1 MAEPN
6 KMLEETA
13 NYLLNHC
20 FVLGGVEDQRA
31 KYLYV
36 QDHLPEVR
44 AVFAPLG
51 YAVTLYPAPLQAAA
65 LVNEHEGS
73 QARLLKYESILL
85 LVLRLLYLQKRES
98 LAASADQVLVTVEEV
113 QTELQISR
121 VGQIEQLKEFLD
133 LNNMSESEILAAQE
147 ELAAILGTNKENQ
160 EDEEDENEASSDS
173 SEEVVSVESDDYSIP
188 KSILETANAMYVD
201 EKMKMSSSFDDLAD
215 ILSNTYQASLK
226 RCDLSS
232 AETMNEINDWV
243 NEKTHGLIPSI
254 LDEPMDPSIRMTLL
268 NAVYFKAAWV
278 NAFEKELTDKQIFH
292 GKEGD
297 TSVDMMHQQDHF
309 EYAENDEYQMIRLPY
324 HGGCEMTVYL
334 PKDSITT
341 DKWSEKDYL
350 YQLGLEADKQEW
362 DRREVSLSMPKF
374 EMEYGKE
381 LKDILKELGL
391 EAIFDGCIYDR
402 LTDEEMAVGSI
413 YHKTAIKNDENG
425 TEAAAV
431 TMALMEAMALLPED
445 DIVEMN
451 MDHPFYFTISN
462 TETGLKLFEGCV
474 YNLK

>member
-1 MAEPN
+1 MRRKNLMRLTAAMGMMMACSQV
-6 KMLEETA
+6 M
-13 NYLLNHC
+13 
-20 FVLGGVEDQRA
+20 
-31 KYLYV
+31 
-36 QDHLPEVR
+36 
-44 AVFAPLG
+44 
-51 YAVTLYPAPLQAAA
+51 QAAA
-65 LVNEHEGS
+65 PVWGNE
-73 QARLLKYESILL
+73 
-85 LVLRLLYLQKRES
+85 
-98 LAASADQVLVTVEEV
+98 TVEETTAGSHDDLIEIPTLEDEEYPVDQGKQNYVDTIV
-113 QTELQISR
+113 QADNRIGSMLMEKLTAKNENVFISSYSIATALTLLSHCSES
-121 VGQIEQLKEFLD
+121 GGHIEQLKEFLD

-147 ELAAILGTNKENQ
+147 ELAALLGTNKENQ
-160 EDEEDENEASSDS
+160 EDESEASSDS
-173 SEEVVSVESDDYSIP
+173 SEEVVSVESDDYSVP

-232 AETMNEINDWV
+232 EETMNEINDWV

-362 DRREVSLSMPKF
+362 DSREVSLSMPKF

-391 EAIFDGCIYDR
+391 EGIFDGCIYDR
-402 LTDEEMAVGSI
+402 LTDAEMAVGSI

-431 TMALMEAMALLPED
+431 TMMLMEAMALLPED

>member
-1 MAEPN
+1 MRRKNLMRLTAAMGMMMACSQV
-6 KMLEETA
+6 M
-13 NYLLNHC
+13 
-20 FVLGGVEDQRA
+20 
-31 KYLYV
+31 
-36 QDHLPEVR
+36 
-44 AVFAPLG
+44 
-51 YAVTLYPAPLQAAA
+51 QAAA
-65 LVNEHEGS
+65 PVWGNE
-73 QARLLKYESILL
+73 
-85 LVLRLLYLQKRES
+85 
-98 LAASADQVLVTVEEV
+98 TVEETTAGSHDDLIEIPTLEDEEYPVDQGKQNYVDTIV
-113 QTELQISR
+113 QADNRIGSMLMEKLTAENKNVFISSYSIAAALTLLSHCSENG
-121 VGQIEQLKEFLD
+121 GQIEQLKEFLD

-160 EDEEDENEASSDS
+160 EDENEASSDS

-297 TSVDMMHQQDHF
+297 ISVDMMHQQDHF

-334 PKDSITT
+334 PKDSVAS

-350 YQLGLEADKQEW
+350 YQLGLDADKQEW
-362 DRREVSLSMPKF
+362 DSREVSLSMPKF
-374 EMEYGKE
+374 EMEYGIE
-381 LKDILKELGL
+381 LKDVLTELGV
-391 EAIFDGCIYDR
+391 ERIFDKNVYDR
-402 LTDEEMAVGSI
+402 LSDEELSVSSV

-431 TMALMEAMALLPED
+431 TMVIAEAMGLLPED

-462 TETGLKLFEGCV
+462 TQTGLKLFEGCV
-474 YNLK
+474 YNLN

>member
-1 MAEPN
+1 MRRKNLMRLTAAMGMMMACSQV
-6 KMLEETA
+6 M
-13 NYLLNHC
+13 
-20 FVLGGVEDQRA
+20 
-31 KYLYV
+31 
-36 QDHLPEVR
+36 
-44 AVFAPLG
+44 
-51 YAVTLYPAPLQAAA
+51 QAAA
-65 LVNEHEGS
+65 PVWGNE
-73 QARLLKYESILL
+73 
-85 LVLRLLYLQKRES
+85 
-98 LAASADQVLVTVEEV
+98 TVEETTAGSHDDLIEIPTLEDEEYPVDQGKQNYVDTIV
-113 QTELQISR
+113 QADNRIGSMLMEKLTAKNENVFISSYSIATALTLLSHCSESG
-121 VGQIEQLKEFLD
+121 GQIEQLKEFLD

-147 ELAAILGTNKENQ
+147 ELAALLGTNKENQ
-160 EDEEDENEASSDS
+160 EDESEASSDS
-173 SEEVVSVESDDYSIP
+173 SEEVVSVESDDYSVP

-232 AETMNEINDWV
+232 EETMNEINDWV

-254 LDEPMDPSIRMTLL
+254 LDEPMDPGIRMTLL

-334 PKDSITT
+334 PKDSTAA

-374 EMEYGKE
+374 EMEYGNE

-391 EAIFDGCIYDR
+391 EGIFDGCIYDR
-402 LTDEEMAVGSI
+402 LTDAEMAVGSI

-431 TMALMEAMALLPED
+431 TMMLMEAMALLPED

-462 TETGLKLFEGCV
+462 TQTGLKLFEGCV

>member
-1 MAEPN
+1 MRRKNLMRLTAAMGMMMACSQV
-6 KMLEETA
+6 M
-13 NYLLNHC
+13 
-20 FVLGGVEDQRA
+20 
-31 KYLYV
+31 
-36 QDHLPEVR
+36 
-44 AVFAPLG
+44 
-51 YAVTLYPAPLQAAA
+51 QAAA
-65 LVNEHEGS
+65 PVWGNE
-73 QARLLKYESILL
+73 
-85 LVLRLLYLQKRES
+85 
-98 LAASADQVLVTVEEV
+98 TVEETTAGSHDDLIEIPTLEDEEYPVDQGKQNYVDTIV
-113 QTELQISR
+113 QADNRIGSMLMEKLTAKNENVFISSYSIATALTLLSHCSESG
-121 VGQIEQLKEFLD
+121 GQIEQLKEFLD

-147 ELAAILGTNKENQ
+147 ELAALLGTNKENQ
-160 EDEEDENEASSDS
+160 EDESEASSDS
-173 SEEVVSVESDDYSIP
+173 SEEVVSVESDDYSVP

-232 AETMNEINDWV
+232 EETMNEINDWV

-334 PKDSITT
+334 PKDSTAA

-362 DRREVSLSMPKF
+362 DSREVSLSMPKF

-391 EAIFDGCIYDR
+391 EGIFDGCIYDR

-431 TMALMEAMALLPED
+431 TMMLMEAMALLPED

>member
-1 MAEPN
+1 MRRKNLMRLTAAMGMMMACSQV
-6 KMLEETA
+6 M
-13 NYLLNHC
+13 
-20 FVLGGVEDQRA
+20 
-31 KYLYV
+31 
-36 QDHLPEVR
+36 
-44 AVFAPLG
+44 
-51 YAVTLYPAPLQAAA
+51 QAAA
-65 LVNEHEGS
+65 PVWGNE
-73 QARLLKYESILL
+73 
-85 LVLRLLYLQKRES
+85 
-98 LAASADQVLVTVEEV
+98 TVEETTAGSHDDLIEIPTLEDEEYPVDQGKQNYVDTIV
-113 QTELQISR
+113 QADNRIGSMLMEKLTAKNENVFISSYSIATALTLLSHCSES
-121 VGQIEQLKEFLD
+121 GGHIEQLKEFLD

-147 ELAAILGTNKENQ
+147 ELAALLGTNKENQ
-160 EDEEDENEASSDS
+160 EDESEASSDS

-232 AETMNEINDWV
+232 EETMNEINDWV

-254 LDEPMDPSIRMTLL
+254 IDEPMDPGIRMTLL

-334 PKDSITT
+334 PKDSTAA

-374 EMEYGKE
+374 EMEYGNE

-391 EAIFDGCIYDR
+391 EGIFDGCIYDR
-402 LTDEEMAVGSI
+402 LTDAEMAVGSI

-431 TMALMEAMALLPED
+431 TMMLMEAMALLPED

>member
-1 MAEPN
+1 MRRKNLMRLTAAMGMMMACSQV
-6 KMLEETA
+6 M
-13 NYLLNHC
+13 
-20 FVLGGVEDQRA
+20 
-31 KYLYV
+31 
-36 QDHLPEVR
+36 
-44 AVFAPLG
+44 
-51 YAVTLYPAPLQAAA
+51 QAAA
-65 LVNEHEGS
+65 PVWGNE
-73 QARLLKYESILL
+73 
-85 LVLRLLYLQKRES
+85 
-98 LAASADQVLVTVEEV
+98 TVEETTAGSHDDLIEIPTLEDEEYPVDQGKQNYVDTIV
-113 QTELQISR
+113 QADNRIGSMLMEKLTAENENVFISSYSIAAALTLLSHCSES
-121 VGQIEQLKEFLD
+121 GEQIEQLKEFLG

-147 ELAAILGTNKENQ
+147 ELAALLGTNKENQ
-160 EDEEDENEASSDS
+160 EDEEDENEAS

-232 AETMNEINDWV
+232 EETMNEINDWV

-334 PKDSITT
+334 PKDSITA

-362 DRREVSLSMPKF
+362 DSREVSLSMPKF
-374 EMEYGKE
+374 EMEYGNE
-381 LKDILKELGL
+381 LKNILKELGL
-391 EAIFDGCIYDR
+391 EEIFDGCIYDR

-413 YHKTAIKNDENG
+413 YHKTAIKNDEKG

-431 TMALMEAMALLPED
+431 TMILMEAMALLPED

-462 TETGLKLFEGCV
+462 TQTGLKLFEGCV

>member
-1 MAEPN
+1 MRRKNLMRLTAAMGMMMACSQV
-6 KMLEETA
+6 M
-13 NYLLNHC
+13 
-20 FVLGGVEDQRA
+20 
-31 KYLYV
+31 
-36 QDHLPEVR
+36 
-44 AVFAPLG
+44 
-51 YAVTLYPAPLQAAA
+51 QAAA
-65 LVNEHEGS
+65 PVWGNE
-73 QARLLKYESILL
+73 
-85 LVLRLLYLQKRES
+85 
-98 LAASADQVLVTVEEV
+98 TVEETTAGSHDDLIEIPTLEDEEYPVDQGKQNYVDTIV
-113 QTELQISR
+113 QADNRIGSMLMEKLTAKNENVFISSYSIATALTLLSHCSES
-121 VGQIEQLKEFLD
+121 GGHIEQLKEFLD

-147 ELAAILGTNKENQ
+147 ELAALLVTNKENQ
-160 EDEEDENEASSDS
+160 EDESEASSYS
-173 SEEVVSVESDDYSIP
+173 SEEVVSVESDDYSVP

-232 AETMNEINDWV
+232 EETMNEINDWV

-254 LDEPMDPSIRMTLL
+254 LDEPMDPGIRMTLL

-334 PKDSITT
+334 PKDSTAA

-374 EMEYGKE
+374 EMEYGNE

-391 EAIFDGCIYDR
+391 EGIFDGCIYDR
-402 LTDEEMAVGSI
+402 LTDAEMAVGSI

-431 TMALMEAMALLPED
+431 TMMLMEAMALLPED

>member
-1 MAEPN
+1 MRRKNLMRLTAAMGMMMACSQV
-6 KMLEETA
+6 M
-13 NYLLNHC
+13 
-20 FVLGGVEDQRA
+20 
-31 KYLYV
+31 
-36 QDHLPEVR
+36 
-44 AVFAPLG
+44 
-51 YAVTLYPAPLQAAA
+51 QAAA
-65 LVNEHEGS
+65 PVWGNE
-73 QARLLKYESILL
+73 
-85 LVLRLLYLQKRES
+85 
-98 LAASADQVLVTVEEV
+98 TVEETTAGSHDDLIEIPTLEDEEYPVDQGKQNYVDTIV
-113 QTELQISR
+113 QADNRIGSMLMEKLTAKNENVFISSYSIATALTLLSHCSES
-121 VGQIEQLKEFLD
+121 GGHIEQLKEFLD

-147 ELAAILGTNKENQ
+147 ELAALLGTNKENQ
-160 EDEEDENEASSDS
+160 EDESEASSDS
-173 SEEVVSVESDDYSIP
+173 SEEVVSVESDDYSVP

-254 LDEPMDPSIRMTLL
+254 LDEPMDPGIRMTLL

-334 PKDSITT
+334 PKDSTAA

-374 EMEYGKE
+374 EMEYGNE

-391 EAIFDGCIYDR
+391 EGIFDGCIYDR
-402 LTDEEMAVGSI
+402 LTDAEMAVGSI

-431 TMALMEAMALLPED
+431 TMMLMEAMALLPED

>member
-1 MAEPN
+1 MRRKNLMRLTAAMGMMMACSQV
-6 KMLEETA
+6 M
-13 NYLLNHC
+13 
-20 FVLGGVEDQRA
+20 
-31 KYLYV
+31 
-36 QDHLPEVR
+36 
-44 AVFAPLG
+44 
-51 YAVTLYPAPLQAAA
+51 QAAA
-65 LVNEHEGS
+65 PVWGNE
-73 QARLLKYESILL
+73 
-85 LVLRLLYLQKRES
+85 
-98 LAASADQVLVTVEEV
+98 TVEETTAGSHDDLIEIPTLEDEEYPVDQGKQNYVDTIV
-113 QTELQISR
+113 QADNRIGSMLMEKLTAKNENVFISSYSIATALTLLSHCSESG
-121 VGQIEQLKEFLD
+121 GQIEQLKEFLD

-147 ELAAILGTNKENQ
+147 ELAALLGTNKENQ
-160 EDEEDENEASSDS
+160 EDESEASSDS
-173 SEEVVSVESDDYSIP
+173 SEEVVSVESDDYSVP

-215 ILSNTYQASLK
+215 RLSNTYQASLK

-232 AETMNEINDWV
+232 EETMNEINDWV

-334 PKDSITT
+334 PKDSTAA

-374 EMEYGKE
+374 EMEYGNE

-391 EAIFDGCIYDR
+391 EGIFDGCIYDR

-431 TMALMEAMALLPED
+431 TMMTMEAMALLPED

>member
-1 MAEPN
+1 MRRKNLMRLTAAMGMMMACSQV
-6 KMLEETA
+6 M
-13 NYLLNHC
+13 
-20 FVLGGVEDQRA
+20 
-31 KYLYV
+31 
-36 QDHLPEVR
+36 
-44 AVFAPLG
+44 
-51 YAVTLYPAPLQAAA
+51 QAAA
-65 LVNEHEGS
+65 PVWGNE
-73 QARLLKYESILL
+73 
-85 LVLRLLYLQKRES
+85 
-98 LAASADQVLVTVEEV
+98 TVEETTAGSHDDLIEIPTLEDEEYPVDQGKQNYVDTIV
-113 QTELQISR
+113 QADNRIGSMLMEKLTAENKNVFISSYSIATALTLLSHCSESG
-121 VGQIEQLKEFLD
+121 GQIEQLKEFLD

-334 PKDSITT
+334 PKDSVVA

-362 DRREVSLSMPKF
+362 DSREVSLSMPKF
-374 EMEYGKE
+374 EMEYGIE
-381 LKDILKELGL
+381 LKDVLTELGV
-391 EAIFDGCIYDR
+391 ERIFDKNVYDR
-402 LTDEEMAVGSI
+402 LSDEELSVSSV
-413 YHKTAIKNDENG
+413 YHKTAIINDENG

-431 TMALMEAMALLPED
+431 TMVIAEAMGLLPED

-462 TETGLKLFEGCV
+462 TQTGLKLFEGCV
-474 YNLK
+474 YNLN

>member
-1 MAEPN
+1 MRRKNLMRLTAAMGMMMACSQV
-6 KMLEETA
+6 M
-13 NYLLNHC
+13 
-20 FVLGGVEDQRA
+20 
-31 KYLYV
+31 
-36 QDHLPEVR
+36 
-44 AVFAPLG
+44 
-51 YAVTLYPAPLQAAA
+51 QAAA
-65 LVNEHEGS
+65 PVWGNE
-73 QARLLKYESILL
+73 
-85 LVLRLLYLQKRES
+85 
-98 LAASADQVLVTVEEV
+98 TVEETTAGSHDDLIEIPTLEDEEYPVDQGKQNYVDTIV
-113 QTELQISR
+113 QADNRIGSMLMEKLTAENKNVFISSYSIATALTLLSHCSESG
-121 VGQIEQLKEFLD
+121 GQIEQLKEFLD

-232 AETMNEINDWV
+232 EETMNEINDWV

-334 PKDSITT
+334 PKDSVVA

-362 DRREVSLSMPKF
+362 DSRF
-374 EMEYGKE
+374 
-381 LKDILKELGL
+381 
-391 EAIFDGCIYDR
+391 
-402 LTDEEMAVGSI
+402 
-413 YHKTAIKNDENG
+413 
-425 TEAAAV
+425 
-431 TMALMEAMALLPED
+431 
-445 DIVEMN
+445 
-451 MDHPFYFTISN
+451 
-462 TETGLKLFEGCV
+462 
-474 YNLK
+474 

>member
-1 MAEPN
+1 MRRKNLMRLTAAMGMMMACSQV
-6 KMLEETA
+6 M
-13 NYLLNHC
+13 
-20 FVLGGVEDQRA
+20 
-31 KYLYV
+31 
-36 QDHLPEVR
+36 
-44 AVFAPLG
+44 
-51 YAVTLYPAPLQAAA
+51 QAAA
-65 LVNEHEGS
+65 PVWGNE
-73 QARLLKYESILL
+73 
-85 LVLRLLYLQKRES
+85 
-98 LAASADQVLVTVEEV
+98 TVEETTAGSHDDLIEIPTLEDEEYPVDQGKQNYVDTIV
-113 QTELQISR
+113 QADNRIGSMLMEKLTAKNENVFISSYSIATALTLLSHCSES
-121 VGQIEQLKEFLD
+121 GGHIEQLKEFLD

-147 ELAAILGTNKENQ
+147 ELAALLGTNKENQ
-160 EDEEDENEASSDS
+160 EDESEASSDS
-173 SEEVVSVESDDYSIP
+173 SEEVVSVESDDYSVP

-232 AETMNEINDWV
+232 EETMNEINDWV

-254 LDEPMDPSIRMTLL
+254 LDEPMDPGIRMTLL

-309 EYAENDEYQMIRLPY
+309 EYAENDEYQMICLPY

-334 PKDSITT
+334 PKDSTAA

-374 EMEYGKE
+374 EMEYGNE

-391 EAIFDGCIYDR
+391 EGIFDGCIYDR
-402 LTDEEMAVGSI
+402 LTDAEMAVGSI

-431 TMALMEAMALLPED
+431 TMMLMEAMALLPED

>member
-1 MAEPN
+1 MRRKNLMRLTAAMGMMMACSQV
-6 KMLEETA
+6 M
-13 NYLLNHC
+13 
-20 FVLGGVEDQRA
+20 
-31 KYLYV
+31 
-36 QDHLPEVR
+36 
-44 AVFAPLG
+44 
-51 YAVTLYPAPLQAAA
+51 QAAA
-65 LVNEHEGS
+65 PVWGNE
-73 QARLLKYESILL
+73 
-85 LVLRLLYLQKRES
+85 
-98 LAASADQVLVTVEEV
+98 TVEETTAGSHDDLIEIPTLEDEEYPVDQGKQNYVDTIV
-113 QTELQISR
+113 QADNRIGSMLMEKLTAKNENVFISSYSIATALTLLSHCSESG
-121 VGQIEQLKEFLD
+121 GQIEQLKEFLD

-147 ELAAILGTNKENQ
+147 ELAALLGTNKENQ
-160 EDEEDENEASSDS
+160 EDESEASSDS
-173 SEEVVSVESDDYSIP
+173 SEEVVSVESDDYSVP

-232 AETMNEINDWV
+232 EETMNEINDWV

-254 LDEPMDPSIRMTLL
+254 LDEPMDPGIRMTLL

-297 TSVDMMHQQDHF
+297 ISVDMMHQQDHF

-374 EMEYGKE
+374 EMEYGNE

-391 EAIFDGCIYDR
+391 EGIFDGCIYDR

-431 TMALMEAMALLPED
+431 TMMTMEAMALLPED

>member
-1 MAEPN
+1 MRRKNLMRLTAAMGMMMACSQV
-6 KMLEETA
+6 M
-13 NYLLNHC
+13 
-20 FVLGGVEDQRA
+20 
-31 KYLYV
+31 
-36 QDHLPEVR
+36 
-44 AVFAPLG
+44 
-51 YAVTLYPAPLQAAA
+51 QAAA
-65 LVNEHEGS
+65 PVWGNE
-73 QARLLKYESILL
+73 
-85 LVLRLLYLQKRES
+85 
-98 LAASADQVLVTVEEV
+98 TVEETTAGSHDDLIEIPTLEDEEYPVDQGKQNYVDTIV
-113 QTELQISR
+113 QADNRIGSMLMEKLTAKNENVFISSYSIATALTLLSHCSES
-121 VGQIEQLKEFLD
+121 GGHIEQLKEFLD

-147 ELAAILGTNKENQ
+147 ELAALLGTNKENQ
-160 EDEEDENEASSDS
+160 EDESEASSDS
-173 SEEVVSVESDDYSIP
+173 LEEVVSVESDDYSVP

-232 AETMNEINDWV
+232 EETMNEINDWV

-254 LDEPMDPSIRMTLL
+254 LDEPMDPGIRMTLL

-334 PKDSITT
+334 PKDSTAA
-341 DKWSEKDYL
+341 DKWREKDYL

-374 EMEYGKE
+374 EMEYGNE

-391 EAIFDGCIYDR
+391 EGIFDGCIYDR

-431 TMALMEAMALLPED
+431 TMMLMEAMALLPED
-445 DIVEMN
+445 DRVEMN

-462 TETGLKLFEGCV
+462 TQTGLKLFEGCV

>member
-1 MAEPN
+1 MRRKNLMRLTAAMGMMMACSQV
-6 KMLEETA
+6 M
-13 NYLLNHC
+13 
-20 FVLGGVEDQRA
+20 
-31 KYLYV
+31 
-36 QDHLPEVR
+36 
-44 AVFAPLG
+44 
-51 YAVTLYPAPLQAAA
+51 QAAA
-65 LVNEHEGS
+65 PVWGNE
-73 QARLLKYESILL
+73 
-85 LVLRLLYLQKRES
+85 
-98 LAASADQVLVTVEEV
+98 TVEETTAGSHDDLIEIPTLEDEEYPVDQGKQNYVDTIV
-113 QTELQISR
+113 QADNRIGSMLMEKLTAKNENVFISSYSIATALTLLSHCSESG
-121 VGQIEQLKEFLD
+121 GQIEQLKEFLD

-147 ELAAILGTNKENQ
+147 ELAALLGTNKENQ
-160 EDEEDENEASSDS
+160 EDESEASSDS
-173 SEEVVSVESDDYSIP
+173 SEEVVSVESDDYSVP

-232 AETMNEINDWV
+232 EETMNEINDWV

-254 LDEPMDPSIRMTLL
+254 LDEPMDPGIRMTLL

-297 TSVDMMHQQDHF
+297 ISVDMMHQQDHF

-334 PKDSITT
+334 PKDSTAA

-374 EMEYGKE
+374 EMEYGNE

-391 EAIFDGCIYDR
+391 EGIFDGCIYDR
-402 LTDEEMAVGSI
+402 LTDAEMAVGSI

-425 TEAAAV
+425 TEATAV
-431 TMALMEAMALLPED
+431 TMMLMEAMALLPED

>member
-1 MAEPN
+1 MRRKNLMRLTAAMGMMMACSQV
-6 KMLEETA
+6 M
-13 NYLLNHC
+13 
-20 FVLGGVEDQRA
+20 
-31 KYLYV
+31 
-36 QDHLPEVR
+36 
-44 AVFAPLG
+44 
-51 YAVTLYPAPLQAAA
+51 QAAA
-65 LVNEHEGS
+65 PVWGNE
-73 QARLLKYESILL
+73 
-85 LVLRLLYLQKRES
+85 
-98 LAASADQVLVTVEEV
+98 TVEETTAGSHDDLIEIPTLEDEEYPVDQGKQNYVDTIV
-113 QTELQISR
+113 QADNRIGSMLMEKLTAKNENVFISSYSIATALTLLSHCSES
-121 VGQIEQLKEFLD
+121 GGHIEQLKEFLD

-147 ELAAILGTNKENQ
+147 ELAALLGTNKENQ
-160 EDEEDENEASSDS
+160 EDESEASSDS
-173 SEEVVSVESDDYSIP
+173 SEEVVSVESDDYSVP

-232 AETMNEINDWV
+232 EETMNEINDWV

-254 LDEPMDPSIRMTLL
+254 LDEPMDPGIRMTLL

-334 PKDSITT
+334 PKDSTAA

-374 EMEYGKE
+374 EMEYGNE

-391 EAIFDGCIYDR
+391 EGIFDGCIYDR
-402 LTDEEMAVGSI
+402 LTDAEMAVGSI

-431 TMALMEAMALLPED
+431 TMMLMEAMELLPED

>member
-1 MAEPN
+1 MRRKNLMRLTAAMGMMMACSQV
-6 KMLEETA
+6 M
-13 NYLLNHC
+13 
-20 FVLGGVEDQRA
+20 
-31 KYLYV
+31 
-36 QDHLPEVR
+36 
-44 AVFAPLG
+44 
-51 YAVTLYPAPLQAAA
+51 QAAA
-65 LVNEHEGS
+65 PVWGNE
-73 QARLLKYESILL
+73 
-85 LVLRLLYLQKRES
+85 
-98 LAASADQVLVTVEEV
+98 TVEETTAGSHDDLIEIPTLEDEEYPVDQGKQNYVDTIV
-113 QTELQISR
+113 QADNRIGSMLMEKLTAKNENVFISSYSIATALTLLSHCSES
-121 VGQIEQLKEFLD
+121 GGHIEQLKEFLD

-147 ELAAILGTNKENQ
+147 ELAALLGTNKENQ
-160 EDEEDENEASSDS
+160 EDESEASSDS
-173 SEEVVSVESDDYSIP
+173 SEEVVSVESDDYSVP

-232 AETMNEINDWV
+232 EETMNEINDWV

-254 LDEPMDPSIRMTLL
+254 LDEPMDPGIRMTLL

-334 PKDSITT
+334 PKDSTAA

-374 EMEYGKE
+374 EMEYGNE

-391 EAIFDGCIYDR
+391 EGIFDGCIYDR
-402 LTDEEMAVGSI
+402 LTDAEMAVGSI

-431 TMALMEAMALLPED
+431 TMMLMEAMALLPED

>member
-1 MAEPN
+1 MRRKNLMRLTAAMGMMMACSQV
-6 KMLEETA
+6 M
-13 NYLLNHC
+13 
-20 FVLGGVEDQRA
+20 
-31 KYLYV
+31 
-36 QDHLPEVR
+36 
-44 AVFAPLG
+44 
-51 YAVTLYPAPLQAAA
+51 QAAA
-65 LVNEHEGS
+65 PVWGNE
-73 QARLLKYESILL
+73 
-85 LVLRLLYLQKRES
+85 
-98 LAASADQVLVTVEEV
+98 TVEETTAGSHDDLIEIPTLEDEEYPVDQGKQNYVDTIV
-113 QTELQISR
+113 QADNRIGSMLMEKLTAKNENVFISSYSIATALTLLSHCSES
-121 VGQIEQLKEFLD
+121 GGHIEQLKEFLD

-147 ELAAILGTNKENQ
+147 ELAALLGTNKENQ
-160 EDEEDENEASSDS
+160 EDESEASSDS
-173 SEEVVSVESDDYSIP
+173 SEEVVSVESDDYSVP

-232 AETMNEINDWV
+232 EETMNEINDWV

-254 LDEPMDPSIRMTLL
+254 LDEPMDPGIRMTLL

-334 PKDSITT
+334 PKDSTAA

-374 EMEYGKE
+374 EMEYGNE

-391 EAIFDGCIYDR
+391 EGIFDGCIYDR
-402 LTDEEMAVGSI
+402 LTDAEMAVGSI

-431 TMALMEAMALLPED
+431 TMMLMEAMALLPED

-462 TETGLKLFEGCV
+462 TETVLKLFEGCV

>member
-1 MAEPN
+1 MRRKNLMRLTAAMGMMMACSQV
-6 KMLEETA
+6 M
-13 NYLLNHC
+13 
-20 FVLGGVEDQRA
+20 
-31 KYLYV
+31 
-36 QDHLPEVR
+36 
-44 AVFAPLG
+44 
-51 YAVTLYPAPLQAAA
+51 QAAA
-65 LVNEHEGS
+65 PVWGNE
-73 QARLLKYESILL
+73 
-85 LVLRLLYLQKRES
+85 
-98 LAASADQVLVTVEEV
+98 TVEETTAGSHDDLIEIPTLEDEDYPVDQGKQNYVDTIV
-113 QTELQISR
+113 QADNRIGSMLMEKLTAKNENVFISSYSIATALTLLSHCSES
-121 VGQIEQLKEFLD
+121 GGHIEQLKEFLD

-147 ELAAILGTNKENQ
+147 ELAALLGTNKENQ
-160 EDEEDENEASSDS
+160 EDESEASSDS
-173 SEEVVSVESDDYSIP
+173 SEEVVSVESDDYSVP

-232 AETMNEINDWV
+232 EETMNEINDWV

-254 LDEPMDPSIRMTLL
+254 LDEPMDPGIRMTLL

-334 PKDSITT
+334 PKDSTAA

-374 EMEYGKE
+374 EMEYGNE

-391 EAIFDGCIYDR
+391 EGIFDGCIYDR
-402 LTDEEMAVGSI
+402 LTDAEMAVGSI

-431 TMALMEAMALLPED
+431 TMMLMEAMALLPED

>member
-1 MAEPN
+1 MRRKNLMRLTAAMGMMMACSQV
-6 KMLEETA
+6 M
-13 NYLLNHC
+13 
-20 FVLGGVEDQRA
+20 
-31 KYLYV
+31 
-36 QDHLPEVR
+36 
-44 AVFAPLG
+44 
-51 YAVTLYPAPLQAAA
+51 QAAA
-65 LVNEHEGS
+65 PVWGNE
-73 QARLLKYESILL
+73 
-85 LVLRLLYLQKRES
+85 
-98 LAASADQVLVTVEEV
+98 TVEETTAGSHDDLIEIPTLEDEEYPVDQGKQNYVDTIV
-113 QTELQISR
+113 QADNRIGSMLMEKLTAKNENVFISSYSIATALTLLSHCSESG
-121 VGQIEQLKEFLD
+121 GQIEQLKEFLD

-147 ELAAILGTNKENQ
+147 ELAALLGTNKENQ
-160 EDEEDENEASSDS
+160 EDESEASSDS
-173 SEEVVSVESDDYSIP
+173 SEEVVSVESDDYSVP

-232 AETMNEINDWV
+232 EETMNEINDWV

-254 LDEPMDPSIRMTLL
+254 LDEPMDPGIRMTLL

-297 TSVDMMHQQDHF
+297 ISVDMMHQQDHF

-334 PKDSITT
+334 PKDSTAA

-374 EMEYGKE
+374 EMEYGNE

-391 EAIFDGCIYDR
+391 EGIFDGCIYDR
-402 LTDEEMAVGSI
+402 LTDAEMAVGSI

-431 TMALMEAMALLPED
+431 TMMLMEAMALLPED

-462 TETGLKLFEGCV
+462 TQTGLKLFEGCV

>member
-1 MAEPN
+1 MRRKNLMRLTAAMGMMMACSQV
-6 KMLEETA
+6 M
-13 NYLLNHC
+13 
-20 FVLGGVEDQRA
+20 
-31 KYLYV
+31 
-36 QDHLPEVR
+36 
-44 AVFAPLG
+44 
-51 YAVTLYPAPLQAAA
+51 QAAA
-65 LVNEHEGS
+65 PVWGNE
-73 QARLLKYESILL
+73 
-85 LVLRLLYLQKRES
+85 
-98 LAASADQVLVTVEEV
+98 TVEETTAGSHDDLIEIPTLEDEEYPVDQGKQNYVDTIV
-113 QTELQISR
+113 QADNRIGSMLMEKLTAENKNVFISSYSIATALTLLSHCSESG
-121 VGQIEQLKEFLD
+121 GQIEQLKEFLD

-160 EDEEDENEASSDS
+160 EDEEDEASSDS

-334 PKDSITT
+334 PKDSVVA

-362 DRREVSLSMPKF
+362 DSREVSLSMPKF
-374 EMEYGKE
+374 EMKYGKE

-391 EAIFDGCIYDR
+391 EAIFAGCIYDR
-402 LTDEEMAVGSI
+402 LTDEEMAAGSI

-462 TETGLKLFEGCV
+462 TQTGLKLFEGCV

>member
-1 MAEPN
+1 MRRKNLMRLTAAMGMMMACSQV
-6 KMLEETA
+6 M
-13 NYLLNHC
+13 
-20 FVLGGVEDQRA
+20 
-31 KYLYV
+31 
-36 QDHLPEVR
+36 
-44 AVFAPLG
+44 
-51 YAVTLYPAPLQAAA
+51 QAAA
-65 LVNEHEGS
+65 PVWGNE
-73 QARLLKYESILL
+73 
-85 LVLRLLYLQKRES
+85 
-98 LAASADQVLVTVEEV
+98 TVEETTAGSHDDLIEIPTLEDEEYPVDQGKQNYVDTIV
-113 QTELQISR
+113 QADNRIGSMLMEKLTAKNENVFISSYSIATALTLLSHCSES
-121 VGQIEQLKEFLD
+121 GGHIEQLKEFLD

-147 ELAAILGTNKENQ
+147 ELAALLGTNKENQ
-160 EDEEDENEASSDS
+160 EDESEASSDS
-173 SEEVVSVESDDYSIP
+173 SEEVVSVESDDYSVP

-232 AETMNEINDWV
+232 EETMNEINDWV

-254 LDEPMDPSIRMTLL
+254 LDEPMDPGIRMTLL

-309 EYAENDEYQMIRLPY
+309 EYAENDEHQMIRLPY

-334 PKDSITT
+334 PKDSTAA

-374 EMEYGKE
+374 EMEYGNE

-391 EAIFDGCIYDR
+391 EGIFDGCIYDR
-402 LTDEEMAVGSI
+402 LTDAEMAVGSI

-431 TMALMEAMALLPED
+431 TMMLMEAMALLPED

>member
-1 MAEPN
+1 MRRKNLMRLTAAMGMMMACSQV
-6 KMLEETA
+6 M
-13 NYLLNHC
+13 
-20 FVLGGVEDQRA
+20 
-31 KYLYV
+31 
-36 QDHLPEVR
+36 
-44 AVFAPLG
+44 
-51 YAVTLYPAPLQAAA
+51 QAAA
-65 LVNEHEGS
+65 PVWGNE
-73 QARLLKYESILL
+73 
-85 LVLRLLYLQKRES
+85 
-98 LAASADQVLVTVEEV
+98 TVEETTAGSHDDLIEIPTLEDEEYPVDQGKQNYVDTIV
-113 QTELQISR
+113 QADNRIGSMLMEKLTAKNENVFISSYSIATALTLLSHCSESG
-121 VGQIEQLKEFLD
+121 GQIEQLKEFLD

-147 ELAAILGTNKENQ
+147 ELAALLGTNKENQ
-160 EDEEDENEASSDS
+160 EDESEASSDS

-232 AETMNEINDWV
+232 EETMNEINDWV

-254 LDEPMDPSIRMTLL
+254 LDEPMDPGIRMTLL

-334 PKDSITT
+334 PKDSTAA

-374 EMEYGKE
+374 EMEYGNE

-391 EAIFDGCIYDR
+391 EGIFDGCIYDR
-402 LTDEEMAVGSI
+402 LTDAEMAVGSI

-431 TMALMEAMALLPED
+431 TMMLMEAMALLPED

>member
-1 MAEPN
+1 MRRKNLMRLTAAMGMMMACSQV
-6 KMLEETA
+6 M
-13 NYLLNHC
+13 
-20 FVLGGVEDQRA
+20 
-31 KYLYV
+31 
-36 QDHLPEVR
+36 
-44 AVFAPLG
+44 
-51 YAVTLYPAPLQAAA
+51 QAAA
-65 LVNEHEGS
+65 PVWGNE
-73 QARLLKYESILL
+73 
-85 LVLRLLYLQKRES
+85 
-98 LAASADQVLVTVEEV
+98 TVEETTAGSHDDLIEIPTLEDEEYPVDQGKQNYVDTIV
-113 QTELQISR
+113 QADNRIGSMLMEKLTAKNENVFISSYSIATALTLLSHCSES
-121 VGQIEQLKEFLD
+121 GGHIEQLKEFLD

-147 ELAAILGTNKENQ
+147 ELAALLGTNKENQ
-160 EDEEDENEASSDS
+160 EDESEASSDS
-173 SEEVVSVESDDYSIP
+173 SEEVVSVESDDYSVP

-232 AETMNEINDWV
+232 EETMNEINDWV

-254 LDEPMDPSIRMTLL
+254 LDEPMDPGIRMTLL

-297 TSVDMMHQQDHF
+297 TSVDMMHQQDLF

-334 PKDSITT
+334 PKDSTAA

-374 EMEYGKE
+374 EMEYGNE

-391 EAIFDGCIYDR
+391 EGIFDGCIYDR
-402 LTDEEMAVGSI
+402 LTDAEMAVGSI
-413 YHKTAIKNDENG
+413 YHKTAIKNDEKG

-431 TMALMEAMALLPED
+431 TMMLMEAMALLPED

>member
-1 MAEPN
+1 MRRKNLMRLTAAMGMMMACSQV
-6 KMLEETA
+6 M
-13 NYLLNHC
+13 
-20 FVLGGVEDQRA
+20 
-31 KYLYV
+31 
-36 QDHLPEVR
+36 
-44 AVFAPLG
+44 
-51 YAVTLYPAPLQAAA
+51 QAAA
-65 LVNEHEGS
+65 PVWGNE
-73 QARLLKYESILL
+73 
-85 LVLRLLYLQKRES
+85 
-98 LAASADQVLVTVEEV
+98 TVEETTAGSHDDLIEIPTLEDEEYPVDQGKQNYVDTIV
-113 QTELQISR
+113 QADNRIGSMLMEKLTAKNENVFISSYSIATALTLLSHCSES
-121 VGQIEQLKEFLD
+121 GGHIEQLKEFLD

-147 ELAAILGTNKENQ
+147 ELAALLGTNKENQ
-160 EDEEDENEASSDS
+160 EDESEASSDS
-173 SEEVVSVESDDYSIP
+173 SEEVVSVESDDYSVP

-232 AETMNEINDWV
+232 EETMNEINDWV

-254 LDEPMDPSIRMTLL
+254 LDEPMDPGIRMTLL

-334 PKDSITT
+334 PKDSTAA

-374 EMEYGKE
+374 EMEYGNE

-391 EAIFDGCIYDR
+391 EGIFDGCIYDR
-402 LTDEEMAVGSI
+402 LTDEEMVVGSI

-431 TMALMEAMALLPED
+431 TMMTMEAMALLPED

>member
-1 MAEPN
+1 MRRKNLMRLTAAMGMIMACSQV
-6 KMLEETA
+6 M
-13 NYLLNHC
+13 
-20 FVLGGVEDQRA
+20 
-31 KYLYV
+31 
-36 QDHLPEVR
+36 
-44 AVFAPLG
+44 
-51 YAVTLYPAPLQAAA
+51 QAAA
-65 LVNEHEGS
+65 PVWGNE
-73 QARLLKYESILL
+73 
-85 LVLRLLYLQKRES
+85 
-98 LAASADQVLVTVEEV
+98 TVEETTAGSHDDLIEIPTLEDEEYPVDQGKQNYVDTIV
-113 QTELQISR
+113 QADNRIGSMLMEKLTAENENVFISSYSIATALTLLSHCSESG
-121 VGQIEQLKEFLD
+121 GQIEQLKEFLD

-334 PKDSITT
+334 PKDSVVA

-362 DRREVSLSMPKF
+362 DSREVSLSMPKF
-374 EMEYGKE
+374 EMKYGKE

-402 LTDEEMAVGSI
+402 LTDEEMVAGSI

-462 TETGLKLFEGCV
+462 TQTGLKLFEGCV

>member
-1 MAEPN
+1 MRRKNLMRLTAAMGMMMACSQV
-6 KMLEETA
+6 M
-13 NYLLNHC
+13 
-20 FVLGGVEDQRA
+20 
-31 KYLYV
+31 
-36 QDHLPEVR
+36 
-44 AVFAPLG
+44 
-51 YAVTLYPAPLQAAA
+51 QAAA
-65 LVNEHEGS
+65 PVWGNE
-73 QARLLKYESILL
+73 
-85 LVLRLLYLQKRES
+85 
-98 LAASADQVLVTVEEV
+98 TVEETTAGSHDDLIEIPTLEDEEYPVDQGKQNYVDTIV
-113 QTELQISR
+113 QADNRIGSMLMEKLTAKNENVFISSYSIATALTLLSHCSES
-121 VGQIEQLKEFLD
+121 GGHIEQLKEFLD

-147 ELAAILGTNKENQ
+147 ELAALLGTNKENQ
-160 EDEEDENEASSDS
+160 EDESEASSDS
-173 SEEVVSVESDDYSIP
+173 SEEVVSVESDDYSVP

-232 AETMNEINDWV
+232 EETMNEINDWV

-254 LDEPMDPSIRMTLL
+254 LDEPMDPGIRMTLL

-334 PKDSITT
+334 PKDSTAA

-374 EMEYGKE
+374 EMEYGNE

-391 EAIFDGCIYDR
+391 EGIFDGCIYDR
-402 LTDEEMAVGSI
+402 LTDAEMAVGSI

-431 TMALMEAMALLPED
+431 TMMLMEAIALLPED

>member
-1 MAEPN
+1 MRRKNLMRLTAAMGMMMACSQV
-6 KMLEETA
+6 M
-13 NYLLNHC
+13 
-20 FVLGGVEDQRA
+20 
-31 KYLYV
+31 
-36 QDHLPEVR
+36 
-44 AVFAPLG
+44 
-51 YAVTLYPAPLQAAA
+51 QAAA
-65 LVNEHEGS
+65 PVWGNE
-73 QARLLKYESILL
+73 
-85 LVLRLLYLQKRES
+85 
-98 LAASADQVLVTVEEV
+98 TVEETTAGSHDDLIEIPTLEDEEYPVDQGKQNYVDTIV
-113 QTELQISR
+113 QADNRIGSMLMEKLTAKNENVFISSYSIATALTLLSHCSES
-121 VGQIEQLKEFLD
+121 GGHIEQLKEFLD

-147 ELAAILGTNKENQ
+147 ELAALLGTNKENQ
-160 EDEEDENEASSDS
+160 EDESEASSDS
-173 SEEVVSVESDDYSIP
+173 SEEVVSVESDDYSVP

-232 AETMNEINDWV
+232 EETMNEINDWV

-254 LDEPMDPSIRMTLL
+254 LDEPMDPGIRMTLL

-334 PKDSITT
+334 PKDSTAA

-374 EMEYGKE
+374 EMEYGNE

-391 EAIFDGCIYDR
+391 EGIFDGCIYDR

-462 TETGLKLFEGCV
+462 TQTGLKLFEGCV

>member
-1 MAEPN
+1 MRRKNLMRLTAAMGMMMACSQV
-6 KMLEETA
+6 M
-13 NYLLNHC
+13 
-20 FVLGGVEDQRA
+20 
-31 KYLYV
+31 
-36 QDHLPEVR
+36 
-44 AVFAPLG
+44 
-51 YAVTLYPAPLQAAA
+51 QAAA
-65 LVNEHEGS
+65 PVWGNE
-73 QARLLKYESILL
+73 
-85 LVLRLLYLQKRES
+85 
-98 LAASADQVLVTVEEV
+98 TVEETTAGSHDDLIEIPTLEDEEYPVDQGKQNYVDTIV
-113 QTELQISR
+113 QADNRIGSMLMEKLTAKNENVFISSYSIATALTLLSHCSESC
-121 VGQIEQLKEFLD
+121 GHIEQLKEFLD

-147 ELAAILGTNKENQ
+147 ELAALLGTNKENQ
-160 EDEEDENEASSDS
+160 EDESEASSDS
-173 SEEVVSVESDDYSIP
+173 SEEVVSVESDDYSVP

-232 AETMNEINDWV
+232 EETMNEINDWV

-254 LDEPMDPSIRMTLL
+254 LDEPMDPGIRMTLL

-334 PKDSITT
+334 PKDSTAA

-374 EMEYGKE
+374 EMEYGNE

-391 EAIFDGCIYDR
+391 EGIFDGCIYDR
-402 LTDEEMAVGSI
+402 LTDAEMAVGSI

-431 TMALMEAMALLPED
+431 TMMLMEAMALLPED

>member
-1 MAEPN
+1 MIEIQTLEDEEYPVDQGKQNYVDTIVQADN
-6 KMLEETA
+6 RIGSMLMEKLTA
-13 NYLLNHC
+13 KNENVFISSYSIATALTLLSHC
-20 FVLGGVEDQRA
+20 SESGG
-31 KYLYV
+31 
-36 QDHLPEVR
+36 H
-44 AVFAPLG
+44 
-51 YAVTLYPAPLQAAA
+51 
-65 LVNEHEGS
+65 
-73 QARLLKYESILL
+73 
-85 LVLRLLYLQKRES
+85 
-98 LAASADQVLVTVEEV
+98 
-113 QTELQISR
+113 
-121 VGQIEQLKEFLD
+121 IEQLKEFLD

-147 ELAAILGTNKENQ
+147 ELAALLGTNKENQ

-173 SEEVVSVESDDYSIP
+173 SEEVVSVESDDYSVP

-232 AETMNEINDWV
+232 EETMNEINDWV

-254 LDEPMDPSIRMTLL
+254 LDEPMDPGIRMTLL

-334 PKDSITT
+334 PKDSTAA

-374 EMEYGKE
+374 EMEYGNE

-391 EAIFDGCIYDR
+391 EGIFDGCIYDR
-402 LTDEEMAVGSI
+402 LTDAEMAVGSI

-431 TMALMEAMALLPED
+431 TMMLMEAMALLPED

>member
-1 MAEPN
+1 MRRKNLMRLTAAMGMMMACSQV
-6 KMLEETA
+6 M
-13 NYLLNHC
+13 
-20 FVLGGVEDQRA
+20 
-31 KYLYV
+31 
-36 QDHLPEVR
+36 
-44 AVFAPLG
+44 
-51 YAVTLYPAPLQAAA
+51 QAAA
-65 LVNEHEGS
+65 PVWGNE
-73 QARLLKYESILL
+73 
-85 LVLRLLYLQKRES
+85 
-98 LAASADQVLVTVEEV
+98 TVEETTAGSHDDLIEIPTLEDEEYPVDQGKQNYVDTIV
-113 QTELQISR
+113 QADNRIGSMLMEKLTAKNENVFISSYSIATALTLLSHCSES
-121 VGQIEQLKEFLD
+121 GGHIEQLKEFLD

-147 ELAAILGTNKENQ
+147 ELAALLGTNKENQ
-160 EDEEDENEASSDS
+160 EDESEASSDS
-173 SEEVVSVESDDYSIP
+173 SEEVVSVESDDYSVP

-232 AETMNEINDWV
+232 EETMNEINDWV
-243 NEKTHGLIPSI
+243 NEKTHGLILSI
-254 LDEPMDPSIRMTLL
+254 LDEPMDPGIRMTLL

-334 PKDSITT
+334 PKDSTAA

-374 EMEYGKE
+374 EMEYGNE

-391 EAIFDGCIYDR
+391 EGIFDGCIYDR
-402 LTDEEMAVGSI
+402 LTDAEMAVGSI

-431 TMALMEAMALLPED
+431 TMMLMEAMALLPED

>member
-1 MAEPN
+1 MRRKNLMRLTAAMGMMMACSQV
-6 KMLEETA
+6 M
-13 NYLLNHC
+13 
-20 FVLGGVEDQRA
+20 
-31 KYLYV
+31 
-36 QDHLPEVR
+36 
-44 AVFAPLG
+44 
-51 YAVTLYPAPLQAAA
+51 QAAA
-65 LVNEHEGS
+65 PVWGNE
-73 QARLLKYESILL
+73 
-85 LVLRLLYLQKRES
+85 
-98 LAASADQVLVTVEEV
+98 TVEETTAGSHDDLIEIPTLEDEEYPVDQGKQNYVDTIV
-113 QTELQISR
+113 QADNRIGSMLMEKLTAENENVFISSYSIASALTLLSHCSES
-121 VGQIEQLKEFLD
+121 GEQIEQLKEFLG

-147 ELAAILGTNKENQ
+147 ELAALLGTNKENQ
-160 EDEEDENEASSDS
+160 EDENEASSDS

-232 AETMNEINDWV
+232 EETMNEINDWV

-254 LDEPMDPSIRMTLL
+254 LDEPMDPSLRMTLL

-334 PKDSITT
+334 PKDSITA

-362 DRREVSLSMPKF
+362 DSREVSLSMPKF

-381 LKDILKELGL
+381 LKNILKELGL
-391 EAIFDGCIYDR
+391 EEIFDGCIYDR

-413 YHKTAIKNDENG
+413 YHKTAIKNDEKG

-431 TMALMEAMALLPED
+431 TMILMEAMALLPED

-462 TETGLKLFEGCV
+462 TQTGLKLFEGCV

>member
-1 MAEPN
+1 MDQGKQNYVDTIVQADN
-6 KMLEETA
+6 RIGSMLMEKLTA
-13 NYLLNHC
+13 KNENVFISSYSIATALTLLSHC
-20 FVLGGVEDQRA
+20 SESGG
-31 KYLYV
+31 
-36 QDHLPEVR
+36 H
-44 AVFAPLG
+44 
-51 YAVTLYPAPLQAAA
+51 
-65 LVNEHEGS
+65 
-73 QARLLKYESILL
+73 
-85 LVLRLLYLQKRES
+85 
-98 LAASADQVLVTVEEV
+98 
-113 QTELQISR
+113 
-121 VGQIEQLKEFLD
+121 IEQLKEFLD

-147 ELAAILGTNKENQ
+147 ELAALLGTNKENQ

-173 SEEVVSVESDDYSIP
+173 SEEVVSVESDDYSVP

-232 AETMNEINDWV
+232 EETMNEINDWV

-254 LDEPMDPSIRMTLL
+254 LDEPMDPGIRMTLL

-334 PKDSITT
+334 PKDSTAA

-374 EMEYGKE
+374 EMEYGNE

-391 EAIFDGCIYDR
+391 EGIFDGCIYDR
-402 LTDEEMAVGSI
+402 LTDAEMAVGSI

-425 TEAAAV
+425 TEATAV
-431 TMALMEAMALLPED
+431 TMMLMEAMALLPED

>member
-1 MAEPN
+1 MRRKNLMRLTAAMGMMMACSQV
-6 KMLEETA
+6 M
-13 NYLLNHC
+13 
-20 FVLGGVEDQRA
+20 
-31 KYLYV
+31 
-36 QDHLPEVR
+36 
-44 AVFAPLG
+44 
-51 YAVTLYPAPLQAAA
+51 QAAA
-65 LVNEHEGS
+65 PVWGNE
-73 QARLLKYESILL
+73 
-85 LVLRLLYLQKRES
+85 
-98 LAASADQVLVTVEEV
+98 TVEETTAGSHDDLIEIPTLEDEEYPVDQGKQNYVDTIV
-113 QTELQISR
+113 QADNRIGSMLMEKLTAKNENVFISSYSIATALTLLSHCSESG
-121 VGQIEQLKEFLD
+121 GQIEQLKEFLD

-147 ELAAILGTNKENQ
+147 ELAALLGTNKENQ
-160 EDEEDENEASSDS
+160 EDESEASSDS
-173 SEEVVSVESDDYSIP
+173 SEEVVSVESDDYSVP

-201 EKMKMSSSFDDLAD
+201 EKMRMSSSFDDLAD

-232 AETMNEINDWV
+232 EETMNEINDWV

-334 PKDSITT
+334 PKDSTAA

-374 EMEYGKE
+374 EMEYGNE

-391 EAIFDGCIYDR
+391 EGIFDGCIYDR
-402 LTDEEMAVGSI
+402 LTDEEMVVGSI

-431 TMALMEAMALLPED
+431 TMMTMEAMALLPED

>member
-1 MAEPN
+1 MRRKNLMRLTAAMGMMMACSQV
-6 KMLEETA
+6 M
-13 NYLLNHC
+13 
-20 FVLGGVEDQRA
+20 
-31 KYLYV
+31 
-36 QDHLPEVR
+36 
-44 AVFAPLG
+44 
-51 YAVTLYPAPLQAAA
+51 QAAA
-65 LVNEHEGS
+65 PVWGNE
-73 QARLLKYESILL
+73 
-85 LVLRLLYLQKRES
+85 
-98 LAASADQVLVTVEEV
+98 TVEETTAGSHDDLIEIPTLEDEEYPVDQGKQNYVDTIV
-113 QTELQISR
+113 QADNRIGSMLMEKLTAENKNVFISSYSIASALTLLSHCSES
-121 VGQIEQLKEFLD
+121 GEQIEQLKEFLG

-147 ELAAILGTNKENQ
+147 ELAALLGTNKENQ

-201 EKMKMSSSFDDLAD
+201 EKMKMSSSFDGLAD

-232 AETMNEINDWV
+232 EETMNEINDWV

-254 LDEPMDPSIRMTLL
+254 LDEPMDQSIRMTLL

-334 PKDSITT
+334 PKDSITA

-362 DRREVSLSMPKF
+362 DSREVSLSMPKF
-374 EMEYGKE
+374 EMEYGNE

-391 EAIFDGCIYDR
+391 EEIFDGCIYDR

-413 YHKTAIKNDENG
+413 YHKTAIKNDEKG

-431 TMALMEAMALLPED
+431 TMILMEAMALLPED

-462 TETGLKLFEGCV
+462 TQIGLKLFEGCV